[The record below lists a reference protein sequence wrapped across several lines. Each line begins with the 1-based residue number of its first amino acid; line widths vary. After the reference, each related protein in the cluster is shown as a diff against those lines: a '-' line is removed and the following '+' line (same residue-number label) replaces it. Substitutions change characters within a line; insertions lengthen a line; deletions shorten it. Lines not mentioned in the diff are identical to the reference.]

1 MPNGYIVDSVGPYF
15 ADGANNDAAIMED
28 ILTRDP
34 SFKELFQ
41 SGDCLVVDRGYRDVI
56 DEMQTAGY
64 QTFMPNLLAPKQK
77 QFSALEANESR
88 RVQKMR
94 IQTLKKWFEWWIKQ
108 TFDIWLNRNEI
119 FCWYLI

>member
-1 MPNGYIVDSVGPYF
+1 MNNTNVVDYSKPSYRNNYFFQIVMPNNYIVDSVGPYF

-88 RVQKMR
+88 RVQKMH
-94 IQTLKKWFEWWIKQ
+94 
-108 TFDIWLNRNEI
+108 
-119 FCWYLI
+119 